1 MKSKKINIEDYQKK
15 NNNNQM
21 AFYKKSKINKI
32 STNNRKIIYLI
43 LIKVENL
50 MIWKNKLKNGKIKQ
64 IKLINR
70 LLIYSFN
77 NKKK

>member
-1 MKSKKINIEDYQKK
+1 
-15 NNNNQM
+15 M

-50 MIWKNKLKNGKIKQ
+50 MIWKNKLKNGKIK
-64 IKLINR
+64 
-70 LLIYSFN
+70 
-77 NKKK
+77 